1 MDPATATAA
10 AAAMATLQL
19 PPPPPPPNGA
29 VLALLAALSNHS
41 HDANANTHQL
51 ALKARDDALSSSPEG
66 YGDLCSNFCR
76 VLACPTP
83 ECIPQEELKKFH
95 DGDVEVFGKCCG
107 WMMMDRTANNNNDYE
122 AKKRQG
128 MMLWNTLRQ
137 MAGLLLKNALV
148 SPPLPKNTPV
158 DSLGRVL
165 PGHTTRMELP
175 PHYALEIKHG
185 LLTCIADR
193 ESSVRNAASTAIARC
208 CTSAVHLEKSM
219 GAFGIKIWGELVPFI
234 LQCVVAGN
242 NAAAVSV
249 ATSTTTTPEANE
261 AATLLA
267 ESAAMGALVT
277 LRKLLEDI
285 PNRLVKEA
293 PQASFHDLVPALLHG
308 LSSSSE
314 GRRKEALA
322 CLNSFIFPMPGSLV
336 AHMNDYLAGLSAL
349 ASDSNAEIR
358 RLVCQGIVSLL
369 SHRPEYLTPHVAS
382 VAEFMLRATADE
394 NPDVALEACEF
405 WLTFA
410 SLDEDA
416 CGNEM
421 MEMIAGL
428 FPQLL
433 PQLLRGMV
441 YPRDKIEE
449 LMEANALDEVG
460 GADRAQ
466 DVAPVF
472 HKSRTKGGGDDDS
485 DEEDSDDDDLDDDN
499 EWTLRKCSA
508 ASLDALSGMFGAPNI
523 LPPLLPALQ
532 EGLGHSDQWVREAS
546 ILALGAVA
554 DGCKDELAPHL
565 PQLHPFL
572 LQQLNSPE
580 SVPQLRCIA
589 AWTLARYASWAVDQ
603 ANNLPGGNGANGG
616 DPSLVG
622 QVAEALVNRML
633 DPHKKVQIATCSAL
647 GVFVEA
653 TGDLMAPYLEPVYRI
668 LMQALQKY
676 GTRSRL
682 VLFDTLGVMAEY
694 VGAAIGEGPLPG
706 MYVPPMLRLWNEI
719 ATENPFD
726 RSLLPLMECLGSST
740 VVCGL
745 NYQPWALESFEMAMS
760 TIEACTIIIA
770 HEDDLDDIDEDMTD
784 PIVCA
789 VDLIDGLVEG
799 LGPNFAALVNGS
811 ARFGPTFQNVLQS
824 VAEHFVSGVR
834 MSAFALLGDLA
845 RLTPSLIEAG
855 LPQLLSE
862 AISSIDPVHP
872 ATCNNAVW
880 AVGEVCVR
888 CGENAG
894 PLIPHAADL
903 VASLIPLLMGNAV
916 DMDGNELS
924 LPGIAENAATTMGRL
939 ASVKAEFVA
948 PELGR
953 FLLGWCD
960 GMSKIANPAERR
972 DAFTGFVRAVRVNP
986 HSIQNTGSEMGEVI
1000 TSILFAVVSWHI
1012 PSSDIAP
1019 NLLSGPYRFAPFPAE
1034 FSELLSALRQLL
1046 LDLKTSSG
1054 EGWNQIEAQMPS
1066 NVKRLMH
1073 EVYGLS

>member
-1 MDPATATAA
+1 
-10 AAAMATLQL
+10 
-19 PPPPPPPNGA
+19 
-29 VLALLAALSNHS
+29 
-41 HDANANTHQL
+41 
-51 ALKARDDALSSSPEG
+51 
-66 YGDLCSNFCR
+66 
-76 VLACPTP
+76 
-83 ECIPQEELKKFH
+83 
-95 DGDVEVFGKCCG
+95 
-107 WMMMDRTANNNNDYE
+107 
-122 AKKRQG
+122 
-128 MMLWNTLRQ
+128 
-137 MAGLLLKNALV
+137 
-148 SPPLPKNTPV
+148 
-158 DSLGRVL
+158 
-165 PGHTTRMELP
+165 
-175 PHYALEIKHG
+175 
-185 LLTCIADR
+185 
-193 ESSVRNAASTAIARC
+193 
-208 CTSAVHLEKSM
+208 
-219 GAFGIKIWGELVPFI
+219 
-234 LQCVVAGN
+234 
-242 NAAAVSV
+242 
-249 ATSTTTTPEANE
+249 
-261 AATLLA
+261 
-267 ESAAMGALVT
+267 
-277 LRKLLEDI
+277 
-285 PNRLVKEA
+285 
-293 PQASFHDLVPALLHG
+293 
-308 LSSSSE
+308 
-314 GRRKEALA
+314 
-322 CLNSFIFPMPGSLV
+322 
-336 AHMNDYLAGLSAL
+336 
-349 ASDSNAEIR
+349 
-358 RLVCQGIVSLL
+358 
-369 SHRPEYLTPHVAS
+369 
-382 VAEFMLRATADE
+382 
-394 NPDVALEACEF
+394 
-405 WLTFA
+405 
-410 SLDEDA
+410 
-416 CGNEM
+416 
-421 MEMIAGL
+421 
-428 FPQLL
+428 
-433 PQLLRGMV
+433 
-441 YPRDKIEE
+441 
-449 LMEANALDEVG
+449 
-460 GADRAQ
+460 
-466 DVAPVF
+466 
-472 HKSRTKGGGDDDS
+472 
-485 DEEDSDDDDLDDDN
+485 
-499 EWTLRKCSA
+499 
-508 ASLDALSGMFGAPNI
+508 
-523 LPPLLPALQ
+523 
-532 EGLGHSDQWVREAS
+532 
-546 ILALGAVA
+546 
-554 DGCKDELAPHL
+554 
-565 PQLHPFL
+565 
-572 LQQLNSPE
+572 
-580 SVPQLRCIA
+580 
-589 AWTLARYASWAVDQ
+589 
-603 ANNLPGGNGANGG
+603 
-616 DPSLVG
+616 VG
-622 QVAEALVNRML
+622 QVAEALVKRVL

-653 TGDLMAPYLEPVYRI
+653 AGDLMAPYLEPVYRI

-694 VGAAIGEGPLPG
+694 VGAAIGEGLLPG
-706 MYVPPMLRLWNEI
+706 MYVPPMLRLWNDI

-845 RLTPSLIEAG
+845 RLAPSLIEAG

-939 ASVKAEFVA
+939 ASVKAEFVS

-960 GMSKIANPAERR
+960 GMSKISNPVERR

-1012 PSSDIAP
+1012 PSSEIAP
-1019 NLLSGPYRFAPFPAE
+1019 NLLSGPYRFEPFPAE
-1034 FSELLSALRQLL
+1034 FSELLASLRQLL